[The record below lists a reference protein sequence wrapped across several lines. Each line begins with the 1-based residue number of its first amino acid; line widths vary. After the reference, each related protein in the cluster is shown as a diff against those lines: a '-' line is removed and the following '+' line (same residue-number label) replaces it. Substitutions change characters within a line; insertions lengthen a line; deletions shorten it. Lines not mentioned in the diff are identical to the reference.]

1 MTTKSHKEGW
11 LKDFWSK
18 SQRPFWVLVLTIAA
32 AHGLE
37 RFQWFE
43 SLDHAFLDVFIRFQK
58 PQILTGIYVVEISDQ
73 DYRDL
78 FGSTSPLNPSSVL
91 ELIKAVRQGDPSV
104 IGVDLDTRDD
114 IWANMGPGYS
124 EILGDPRIVWAGVP
138 NDLSALN
145 HGRESMEVGCPLGG
159 SRRRVVPASD
169 KYGGPT
175 PADQIGVVIVPQDAD
190 GVVRRHAG
198 RLPPA
203 SLDCVPPPKGQSN
216 PIQHQLDP
224 FDVAVAGK
232 CAAAE
237 EENSACWSSLCE
249 EGSCKKLREDLRGIS
264 GGTRSEEEPYVTFA
278 GGRFA
283 LQTIQASEFIEC
295 NLASTA
301 AQARHCSAKS
311 LDQSQKERLANSVV
325 IVGGNYAAA
334 RDEYLT
340 PVGKMAGV
348 ELLAREVYAAG
359 NQRYIWE
366 SELLSTGIDFVLGVL
381 VIFGFY
387 CFKENLFLTTVV
399 AGAGLLLPPL
409 AVLVASL
416 WMSVWLGAGPMI
428 AALIIERVLEGHL
441 ELKELRREL
450 SAHKTAAKAL
460 EEIKQTQVEKS
471 RVVHLRE
478 QTVDKSADGSM
489 HVTSREVDEIDTED
503 AENDR

>member
-1 MTTKSHKEGW
+1 
-11 LKDFWSK
+11 
-18 SQRPFWVLVLTIAA
+18 
-32 AHGLE
+32 
-37 RFQWFE
+37 
-43 SLDHAFLDVFIRFQK
+43 
-58 PQILTGIYVVEISDQ
+58 
-73 DYRDL
+73 
-78 FGSTSPLNPSSVL
+78 
-91 ELIKAVRQGDPSV
+91 
-104 IGVDLDTRDD
+104 
-114 IWANMGPGYS
+114 
-124 EILGDPRIVWAGVP
+124 
-138 NDLSALN
+138 
-145 HGRESMEVGCPLGG
+145 
-159 SRRRVVPASD
+159 
-169 KYGGPT
+169 
-175 PADQIGVVIVPQDAD
+175 
-190 GVVRRHAG
+190 
-198 RLPPA
+198 
-203 SLDCVPPPKGQSN
+203 
-216 PIQHQLDP
+216 
-224 FDVAVAGK
+224 
-232 CAAAE
+232 
-237 EENSACWSSLCE
+237 
-249 EGSCKKLREDLRGIS
+249 
-264 GGTRSEEEPYVTFA
+264 
-278 GGRFA
+278 
-283 LQTIQASEFIEC
+283 
-295 NLASTA
+295 
-301 AQARHCSAKS
+301 
-311 LDQSQKERLANSVV
+311 LANSVV